1 MTEEKKTKFKFIIKA
16 VTLTS
21 VVLLSYLIGYGISYL
36 LHLPDNYV
44 SGMWCAATA
53 IVVFDD
59 LPHNSRTLLKDRVLG
74 TLMGTVVSAA
84 CIALLGHLIISI
96 VISLLIVSSCI
107 TLLKWDGT
115 LKIACITTLIVAV
128 TTHGNSDYDIIFFAS
143 IRFLECLIGGTVS
156 FAATVVIDRVRH

>member
-1 MTEEKKTKFKFIIKA
+1 MTTEKVPKFKFIVKA

-21 VVLLSYLIGYGISYL
+21 VVLLSYFIGYGISYV

-59 LPHNSRTLLKDRVLG
+59 LPTNSRTLLKDRVLG
-74 TLMGTVVSAA
+74 TLMGTVVSAI
-84 CIALLGHLIISI
+84 CIALIGHLISSI
-96 VISLLIVSSCI
+96 IISLLIVSSGI
-107 TLLKWDGT
+107 ILLKWDGT
-115 LKIACITTLIVAV
+115 LKIACITTMIVAI

-143 IRFLECLIGGTVS
+143 VRFLECLIGGTVS
-156 FAATVVIDRVRH
+156 FLATIIIDRVRH